1 MKALVA
7 KRIQPTAMLYVT
19 ALLRRIF
26 YFQFPKRRNAVNAS
40 EVNILLRV
48 SKLSC
53 AARSANVPEET
64 TLNYDAPR
72 PEYTGLSQWRRPIQ
86 GFFLVAARP
95 PHPRP
100 SFFFRRQRDW
110 AGPIWKHPFRP
121 VVDTPLLVSCCLSYI
136 FLKKTC
142 HYPNLLS
149 HVLS

>member
-19 ALLRRIF
+19 ALMRRIF
-26 YFQFPKRRNAVNAS
+26 YFQLPKRSNAVNAS

-53 AARSANVPEET
+53 AARSAKVPEET
-64 TLNYDAPR
+64 TLYYDAPR

-86 GFFLVAARP
+86 CFFSGCCPTTP
-95 PHPRP
+95 PPAHH
-100 SFFFRRQRDW
+100 FFQASKGLGRTDLE
-110 AGPIWKHPFRP
+110 
-121 VVDTPLLVSCCLSYI
+121 TPLPTSRGYATVSVLLSVLY
-136 FLKKTC
+136 LKKTC
-142 HYPNLLS
+142 HYPHLLS